1 MGLQRDLLDDET
13 SPMDR
18 KVNLAL
24 ALESYPAWAERLQ
37 DPQLKASF
45 ITECVRSVPYYSALT
60 GDRRDVRSFPI
71 VGKQFHLASRDAFTN
86 TNFTDERLRRLSTH
100 TNGTLG
106 PSLRVFLDLPSF
118 FDSEHASYLRFVSV
132 LPEVRWLLAAGEPS
146 VFVVSDS
153 PRDLRS
159 SVIMPTLNGT
169 LLRRLVISRNP
180 PSDAAAVECLRRSQI
195 AFVHGKPSVLLR
207 LADLDAE
214 HPGDQHIAP
223 AGVVCSGENLYPDD
237 RARLSSWYGCPV
249 LNAYATSEA
258 GLVAFECQQRNV
270 LHVLSDHLTV
280 EVLQRSGSLNGTGTG
295 ELVMTN
301 ALNWRQVFIR
311 YRVGDVAHII
321 LERCPCGHEGQSIDS
336 LPGRERLAYDQSGAR
351 TSSADIAAAIGSV
364 KPAVK
369 QFQIAQEPDSR
380 IVVSWI
386 SAKHTDHR
394 RTAVALQAQL
404 RDCFPRLR
412 FELRRVASINAPGG
426 KLRRFL

>member
-1 MGLQRDLLDDET
+1 MGLKWNLLDDET

-24 ALESYPAWAERLQ
+24 ALEAYPAWVDRLQ
-37 DPQLKASF
+37 QPQLKESF
-45 ITECVRSVPYYSALT
+45 IRECAQSVPYYSALP
-60 GDRRDVRSFPI
+60 GDRRDVKSLP
-71 VGKQFHLASRDAFTN
+71 VVDKQLHLVRRDAFTN
-86 TNFTDERLRRLSTH
+86 TGFADGRLRRLSTH

-118 FDSEHASYLRFVSV
+118 FDSEHASFLRFVSV
-132 LPEVRWLLAAGEPS
+132 LPGVRPLLAAGEPS

-159 SVIMPTLNGT
+159 SVIMPMLNGT
-169 LLRRLVISRNP
+169 LLRRLVISRDP
-180 PSDAAAVECLRRSQI
+180 RSDAAAVECLRSSQI
-195 AFVHGKPSVLLR
+195 ALVHGKPSVLLR

-214 HPGDQHIAP
+214 HPGGQHIAP
-223 AGVVCSGENLYPDD
+223 EGVVCSGENLYPDD
-237 RARLSSWYGCPV
+237 RDRLSSWYGCSV

-258 GLVAFECQQRNV
+258 GLVAFECEQRNV

-280 EVLQRSGSLNGTGTG
+280 EVLQQSGSLDNTGTG

-301 ALNWRQVFIR
+301 AVNWRQAFIR

-321 LERCPCGHEGQSIDS
+321 LERCPCGHEGQSIDF

-351 TSSADIAAAIGSV
+351 IRSADIAAAIGSV
-364 KPAVK
+364 EPAVK
-369 QFQIAQEPDSR
+369 QFQIAQELDSG

-386 SAKHTDHR
+386 SKEHSDHDR
-394 RTAVALQAQL
+394 AAVALQTQL
-404 RDCFPRLR
+404 RDHFPRLR
-412 FELRRVASINAPGG
+412 FELRRVASINGPGG